1 MPLPSF
7 QEFAGVSESVFK
19 NSDRRND
26 LDKAYHHLIRV
37 LFENIER
44 MAEEHQK
51 TPRAVIM
58 MGESA
63 GDGTVGSF
71 VSAMPCCLYYLCSV
85 IYCTISM
92 YRRVIFSN
100 SFRLRLMPFCFFFL
114 FFPQKTI
121 IICLV
126 SIEFYKKN

>member
-1 MPLPSF
+1 M
-7 QEFAGVSESVFK
+7 FK

-44 MAEEHQK
+44 LAEEHQK

-58 MGESA
+58 MGKSSR
-63 GDGTVGSF
+63 DGTVRFF
-71 VSAMPCCLYYLCSV
+71 VSSMPYACTAYVVYFIISLY
-85 IYCTISM
+85 
-92 YRRVIFSN
+92 
-100 SFRLRLMPFCFFFL
+100 RLTYFLCFFFS
-114 FFPQKTI
+114 QKTV

-126 SIEFYKKN
+126 SIELYKKN